1 MYPLGYVSMSTL
13 NNWRPDYNMNKI
25 LPEIYYILTHSNP
38 DSLYGDVN
46 NTRKNEY
53 IYNYYQIGASLQ
65 GIANEDLRPTD
76 TYSTTYS
83 IDMAAKGL
91 QLHAD
96 MYWRISY
103 NLLTYSALPLVYGYT
118 EMPDNGGKI
127 HNSGV
132 NIRATQKILDRE
144 FKLNG
149 TLALNYNCNKINTVV
164 FGNGVQTIPAYACYS
179 LSNLTTV
186 TIPASVKTI
195 GSNAFAYCSALTSVV
210 LPNSITSIGSS
221 AFYSCQ
227 NLESLNIPTSLT
239 SISEY
244 LCYKCNKLSNV
255 VLHEGLE
262 TIGKYAFQET
272 AITQITIPSTVTSFG
287 YAPFKTCSSLTTIV
301 WKPVQVW
308 GSDWDN
314 TDFPFSGCTNVTL
327 FTFADNVQYVPRYI
341 CYNMFKLPE
350 IHIPASVTRIGAYAF
365 EYCNGLTSVELPN
378 SITLI
383 GNSAFYSCQ
392 NLESLNIP
400 TSLTSI
406 SEYLCYKCNKLSN
419 VVLHEGLETIGKYAF
434 QETAITQITIPST
447 VTSFGYAPFK
457 TCSSLKTIV
466 WKPVKIWGPDWDN
479 TDFPFSGCTK
489 VTSFT
494 FADNVEYVPRY
505 ICYDMDLLTA
515 IHIPSTV
522 TQIGAYA
529 FEYCDGLTAVELPNT
544 ITLIGNYAFYSC
556 KNLVSL
562 NIPTSLTAINDYMC
576 AYCTKLTGIV
586 IPEGVLTISKYAFR
600 ETAITELT
608 VPSTV
613 TSLGYA
619 PWKDCASLKTIV
631 WKPVQIW
638 GSDWDNT
645 DFPFS
650 GCTKVT
656 SFTFADNVEY
666 VPRYICYDMDLLTA
680 IHIPSTVTQI
690 GAYAFEYCDGLTAVE
705 LPNTIT
711 LIGNYA
717 FSSCKNLESLNIPTS
732 LTSISTS
739 LCAYCK
745 KLKSIVLPEGLETI
759 NSYAFQETAITEIT
773 IPSTVNLIYTAPFK
787 DCMNL
792 TSIVWKAKNFLGSD
806 YATNT
811 HPFYMTY
818 SSDSKV
824 KSVTFA
830 EGVETIPYYV
840 CYNMPNLVNL
850 TIPST
855 VTRIGMSSFSSC
867 TSLTEVVLPEGLTS
881 VGSQA
886 FSNCSNLT
894 SINIPTTLNS
904 ISTRFVSGCSKL
916 TRIDLHEGI
925 TSIGAEAFQ
934 NTGITSITLPTTLTS
949 MSNAP
954 FSNCKSLTSVVWKA
968 TNTTCQNATNT
979 HPFYGCTALKNL
991 TFSRN
996 VTNIPNYAFY
1006 GASAMEKIVNYALTP
1021 QTISANVFTN
1031 VNKETCELWIPK
1043 VSFSLYENANVW
1055 KDFFKRMETE
1065 YVTNELTESACEDY
1079 TWAGEKITE
1088 SGDYIKTF
1096 ISDGGQDSIVTLHLT
1111 INHASAGSETVTA
1124 EDSYEWNG
1132 ETYTE
1137 SGDYQLL
1144 TTNVYGCDSIAILHL
1159 TITLSPVYYEF
1170 SETACD
1176 SYPWEGKTYTTSQ
1189 NVVETLKAVDG
1200 RDSIVTMH
1208 LTINY
1213 STTSEE
1219 SRTAEGSYEWNGE
1232 TYTTSGDYQFSTTN
1246 AAGCDSIATLHLTIE
1261 PVETNVP
1268 ATPAEQVVAEKI
1280 MRDGQLY
1287 IRRKENT
1294 YTATGLKV
1302 E

>member
-1 MYPLGYVSMSTL
+1 M
-13 NNWRPDYNMNKI
+13 KKFI
-25 LPEIYYILTHSNP
+25 
-38 DSLYGDVN
+38 
-46 NTRKNEY
+46 
-53 IYNYYQIGASLQ
+53 
-65 GIANEDLRPTD
+65 
-76 TYSTTYS
+76 
-83 IDMAAKGL
+83 
-91 QLHAD
+91 
-96 MYWRISY
+96 
-103 NLLTYSALPLVYGYT
+103 LLTCLLPLSVCCALAANPT
-118 EMPDNGGKI
+118 VQVGGLYYEI
-127 HNSGV
+127 N
-132 NIRATQKILDRE
+132 T
-144 FKLNG
+144 NG
-149 TLALNYNCNKINTVV
+149 TNATVVKDQSGADKNYPGLTTATIVATVPYSGHNYDVTAISSTAFNNCPDLEEVTIPSSVTSIGNKAFNSCVWLERIYWNAKNCGAFSSSYSDHPFYNCNKINTVV
-164 FGNGVQTIPAYACYS
+164 FGNEVQTIPAYACYS
-179 LSNLTTV
+179 MSNLASV
-186 TIPASVKTI
+186 TIPSSVTKI
-195 GSNAFAYCSALTSVV
+195 GSNAFAYCKALTSVT
-210 LPNSITSIGSS
+210 LPNSITLIGSY
-221 AFYSCQ
+221 AFYYCT

-239 SISEY
+239 EINQY
-244 LCYKCNKLSNV
+244 MCAYCTKLTGIVIPESV
-255 VLHEGLE
+255 V
-262 TIGKYAFQET
+262 TIGSYAFRES
-272 AITQITIPSTVTSFG
+272 AITELTVPSAVATYGS
-287 YAPFKTCSSLTTIV
+287 AP
-301 WKPVQVW
+301 WK
-308 GSDWDN
+308 D
-314 TDFPFSGCTNVTL
+314 C
-327 FTFADNVQYVPRYI
+327 A
-341 CYNMFKLPE
+341 
-350 IHIPASVTRIGAYAF
+350 
-365 EYCNGLTSVELPN
+365 
-378 SITLI
+378 
-383 GNSAFYSCQ
+383 
-392 NLESLNIP
+392 
-400 TSLTSI
+400 
-406 SEYLCYKCNKLSN
+406 
-419 VVLHEGLETIGKYAF
+419 
-434 QETAITQITIPST
+434 
-447 VTSFGYAPFK
+447 
-457 TCSSLKTIV
+457 SLKTIV
-466 WKPVKIWGPDWDN
+466 WKPVKIWGSDWDN

-586 IPEGVLTISKYAFR
+586 IPEGVQTISKYAFR

-717 FSSCKNLESLNIPTS
+717 FYSCKNLVSLNIPTS
-732 LTSISTS
+732 LTAINDYMCAYCTKLTGIVIPEGVQTISKYAFRETAITELTVPSTVTS
-739 LCAYCK
+739 LGYAPWKDCASLKTIVWKPVQIWGSDWDNTDFPFSGCTKVTSFTFADNVEYVPRYICYDMDLLTAIHIPSTVTQIGAYAFEYCDGLTAVELPNTITLIGNYAFYSCKNLVSLNIPTSLTEINQYMCAYCK

-773 IPSTVNLIYTAPFK
+773 IPSTVTSLGYAPWK
-787 DCMNL
+787 DCASL

-806 YATNT
+806 YSTNT

-818 SSDSKV
+818 SSNSKV
-824 KSVTFA
+824 TSVTFA
-830 EGVETIPYYV
+830 EGVETIPYYI

-949 MSNAP
+949 MGNAP

-968 TNTTCQNATNT
+968 TNTTCSSATNT

-1055 KDFFKRMETE
+1055 KDFFKRAETSDI
-1065 YVTNELTESACEDY
+1065 TGELTESACEY
-1079 TWAGEKITE
+1079 YMWAGEKITE

-1096 ISDGGQDSIVTLHLT
+1096 ISDGGQDSIVTLHVT
-1111 INHASAGSETVTA
+1111 INHASAGSETITA
-1124 EDSYEWNG
+1124 EDSYKWNG

-1176 SYPWEGKTYTTSQ
+1176 SYPWGGKTYTTSQ

-1213 STTSEE
+1213 STTGEE
-1219 SRTAEGSYEWNGE
+1219 TKEAEGSYEWHGT
-1232 TYTTSGDYQFSTTN
+1232 TYTQSGDYEYVTTN
-1246 AAGCDSIATLHLTIE
+1246 TAGCDSTVTLHLTITE
-1261 PVETNVP
+1261 PIGTNVP
-1268 ATPAEQVVAEKI
+1268 ATQAEQVAAEKI
-1280 MRDGQLY
+1280 LRDGQLY